1 MKIVHVCI
9 SAPWDEKYA
18 YQENL
23 LPHYHRLMGH
33 DVTIIAPVFNTIG
46 DYKQN
51 RSSVGNYILPD
62 GAKVVRLAPW
72 IDNGL
77 WLSHIPS
84 VKGLKEAIIV
94 ESPDLLFLH
103 DVCCFNYR
111 CVVSIK
117 KHNPNLRIVADNH
130 CDYINSLHSPIT
142 RFLHKV
148 IYKYYLIPKL
158 KSVVECFYG
167 VTPSRCTFLHEVYD
181 IPKKMIKLLMMGA
194 DDEKMMIEKREQLR
208 EKIRERH
215 GIKEDDFLIVTGGKI
230 DRLKNI
236 HILARAVNALN
247 RKNIKLL
254 VFGKINDDMQPLF
267 DVEQSPNIITIG
279 WVNSDKVYELFY
291 AADLIVFPGL
301 HSVLWEQAVASK
313 TPCAFS
319 KMEGFEHVNVNGNCI
334 LMTGKDYD
342 YYNSMLSDL
351 LDSPNKYDE
360 LKENASSPELDCFF
374 YSRIAKQVL
383 QDIGLDKHVV

>member
-9 SAPWDEKYA
+9 SAPWSEKYA

-23 LPHYHRLMGH
+23 LPHYHKLMGH
-33 DVTIIAPVFNTIG
+33 DVTIIAPVFSRIG
-46 DYKQN
+46 DYGGN
-51 RSSVGNYILPD
+51 REPAGESCLSD
-62 GAKVVRLAPW
+62 GTKVIRLKPQ
-72 IDNGL
+72 IDSRKF
-77 WLSHIPS
+77 LSHIPS
-84 VKGLKEAIIV
+84 VKGLKKTIIA
-94 ESPDLLFLH
+94 EQPDLLFLH
-103 DVCCFNYR
+103 DVCCYNYR
-111 CVVSIK
+111 CIPAIK
-117 KHNPNLRIVADNH
+117 KQYPGMKVVADNH
-130 CDYINSLHSPIT
+130 CDYVNSLHTPAT

-148 IYKYYLIPKL
+148 LFRYGLMAKL
-158 KSVVECFYG
+158 APSVECFYG
-167 VTPSRCTFLHEVYD
+167 VTPSRCTFLHEVYG
-181 IPKKMIKLLMMGA
+181 IPENKIKLLVMGA

-208 EKIRERH
+208 KEVRERY

-236 HILARAVNALN
+236 HVLAHAVNALHKDN
-247 RKNIKLL
+247 VKLL
-254 VFGKINDDMQPLF
+254 VFGKINEDMQPLF
-267 DVEQSPNIITIG
+267 DAEKTPNIITIG

-334 LMTGKDYD
+334 LMTGKEAD
-342 YYNSMLSDL
+342 YYKSMLSDL
-351 LDSPNKYDE
+351 LDSPYVYDE
-360 LKENASSPELDCFF
+360 LKQNASSPELESFF

-383 QDIGLDKHVV
+383 KDSVLD

>member
-23 LPHYHRLMGH
+23 LPHYHRLMGY

-51 RSSVGNYILPD
+51 RSSVGSYTLPD
-62 GAKVVRLAPW
+62 GAKVVRLAPG

-103 DVCCFNYR
+103 DVCCFDYR
-111 CVVSIK
+111 CVTYIK
-117 KHNPNLRIVADNH
+117 KHYPNLKIVADNH
-130 CDYINSLHSPIT
+130 SDFINSLHTPIT

-148 IYKYYLIPKL
+148 LYKQFLIPRL
-158 KSVVECFYG
+158 KSVVGCFYG
-167 VTPSRCTFLHEVYD
+167 VTPSRCTFLHEVYG
-181 IPKKMIKLLMMGA
+181 IPNNKIKLLMMGA

-208 EKIRERH
+208 RDVRERY
-215 GIKEDDFLIVTGGKI
+215 GIKNEDFLIVTGGKI

-236 HILARAVNALN
+236 HVLAHAVNALN
-247 RKNIKLL
+247 RKNAKLL
-254 VFGKINDDMQPLF
+254 VFGKINEDMQPLF
-267 DVEQSPNIITIG
+267 DAESSPNIFTIG
-279 WVNSDKVYELFY
+279 WVNSDKVYELFF

-334 LMTGKDYD
+334 LMNGKDYD
-342 YYNSMLSDL
+342 YYKSMLSDL
-351 LDSPNKYDE
+351 LDKPHMYEE
-360 LKENASSPELDCFF
+360 LKDNASSSELESFF

-383 QDIGLDKHVV
+383 EDSGLE